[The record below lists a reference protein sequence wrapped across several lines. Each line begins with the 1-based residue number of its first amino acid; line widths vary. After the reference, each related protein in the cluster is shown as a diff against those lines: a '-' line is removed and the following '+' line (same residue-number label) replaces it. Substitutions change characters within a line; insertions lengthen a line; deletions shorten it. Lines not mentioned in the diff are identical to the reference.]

1 MWSRLVSALVLPRA
15 PVSRSTTAQSLT
27 PLVQLLQPPA
37 SSPLLVLPTW
47 LPSATQERLLYSFPL
62 MAAPTSA
69 STELLVLLLRSPIH
83 LETRREQSHSVL
95 RALSQPSADHPYR
108 FSSAKVTNPLGRGGF
123 FYALFLAHNLWLLD
137 LSSFLGVFG
146 IKIVILF
153 YGSLLSFQFA
163 NRWCASLEFFMIF
176 FYELNDG

>member
-1 MWSRLVSALVLPRA
+1 MAPAASFWGGAGADTFNFTQGISNASGTAYFWNADAGTDSINPTGAGVVKTGVAWCYQERRSRDQLP
-15 PVSRSTTAQSLT
+15 QSLT

-108 FSSAKVTNPLGRGGF
+108 FSSAKVTNP
-123 FYALFLAHNLWLLD
+123 
-137 LSSFLGVFG
+137 SEEGVF
-146 IKIVILF
+146 
-153 YGSLLSFQFA
+153 
-163 NRWCASLEFFMIF
+163 FMHYFWPIICG
-176 FYELNDG
+176 YLI